1 MEQQAEEAIT
11 RHSSAVE
18 KLIRFLRQ
26 NYKDVIQFD
35 ATKQFFQQNSNSAKE
50 TSPFTKKNSSSD
62 SNYKLP
68 SSNNSRMIN
77 HKSINA
83 SNLREPISEDESGEE
98 LISQIQQISMENL
111 SKSNF

>member
-35 ATKQFFQQNSNSAKE
+35 ATKQFF
-50 TSPFTKKNSSSD
+50 
-62 SNYKLP
+62 
-68 SSNNSRMIN
+68 
-77 HKSINA
+77 
-83 SNLREPISEDESGEE
+83 
-98 LISQIQQISMENL
+98 
-111 SKSNF
+111 